1 MSMTTTIIENYILE
15 PGNCSRYELIYF
27 EYKDYHYNTP
37 MCSITWLNKSRGGHT
52 FVWARGEN
60 IFASYALSKTDI
72 READLGPI
80 LADIKSKFPGS
91 IGELVGWSNLDKGKK
106 EVQEWYDNL
115 QSV

>member
-1 MSMTTTIIENYILE
+1 MSVTSTIATSTIVHNFTLE

-27 EYKDYHYNTP
+27 EYQDYHTSLP

-52 FVWARGEN
+52 FVWERGEN

-80 LADIKSKFPGS
+80 LAHIKSEFPGS
-91 IGELVGWSNLDKGKK
+91 IGELVGWDDHSIGK
-106 EVQEWYDNL
+106 VALCYAG
-115 QSV
+115 